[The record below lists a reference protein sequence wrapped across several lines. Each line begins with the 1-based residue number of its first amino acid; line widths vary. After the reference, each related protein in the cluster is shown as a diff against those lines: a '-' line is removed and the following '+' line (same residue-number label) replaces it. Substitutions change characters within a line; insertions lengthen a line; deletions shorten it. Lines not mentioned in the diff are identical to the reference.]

1 LTLILIHQTSPCPPI
16 SEEMHIVVR
25 EYAKI
30 KQNELQHLQKQN
42 YINNI
47 LHVIKIIESKGNYK
61 AKGKSGEYGAYQFTS
76 KTWNAY
82 CTKYFKKYL
91 LPSPEN
97 QDLIAFLK
105 VGELV
110 DKGYSLA
117 EIASIWNSGS
127 PQWKNRIGVNQY
139 GVKYNVPKYVSKVVN
154 LFTEEF
160 SNDTPLFEHY
170 QANNN

>member
-1 LTLILIHQTSPCPPI
+1 MLLIILHQTAPCPPI
-16 SEEMHIVVR
+16 SVEMIDSV
-25 EYAKI
+25 
-30 KQNELQHLQKQN
+30 KQYQRFKHRYVKQN

-47 LHVIKIIESKGNYK
+47 LHVIRIVESQGNYS
-61 AKGKSGEYGAYQFTS
+61 AKGKSKEYGAYQFTAT
-76 KTWNAY
+76 TWRAY
-82 CTKYFKKYL
+82 CYKYFGKHL
-91 LPSPEN
+91 MPSVEN
-97 QDLIAFLK
+97 QDLVAYLK
-105 VGELV
+105 VSELV

-139 GVKYNVPKYVSKVVN
+139 GVKYNVPKYVSKVVQ
-154 LFTEEF
+154 LFAEEF